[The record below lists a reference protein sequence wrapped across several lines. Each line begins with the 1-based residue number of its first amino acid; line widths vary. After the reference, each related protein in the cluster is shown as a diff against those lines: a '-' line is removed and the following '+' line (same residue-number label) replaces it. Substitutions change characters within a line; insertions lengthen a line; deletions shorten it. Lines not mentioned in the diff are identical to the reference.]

1 MLKTPSAICDQGHV
15 EHEAV
20 VVEHKATTTSASLSP
35 SLSCKVW
42 PDAFKVFAFWKAQ
55 LNLPQRPKLLVTSL
69 VCWFF
74 TVSRC
79 ILVCSYFI
87 LCFSRF
93 LAEFLPL
100 GIQSDVRTLT
110 GVCWCH
116 ITCFCFVFLSCLKS
130 SGTERVLSASFTL
143 WRTGQLQAFLL
154 TALQQCLFCLCK
166 SKYA

>member
-35 SLSCKVW
+35 SLSSCKVW

-69 VCWFF
+69 MCWFF

-100 GIQSDVRTLT
+100 GIQSDVRALT

-116 ITCFCFVFLSCLKS
+116 TTFFFKLLEVLRNWKSVISFLH
-130 SGTERVLSASFTL
+130 TDERDSYRPS
-143 WRTGQLQAFLL
+143 FLL
-154 TALQQCLFCLCK
+154 HFSSVCFA
-166 SKYA
+166 YANRNMHS